1 MSDLRTTLLFTVKMK
16 AAPPQMLGTTPLGE
30 RRIVAVTG
38 GSFEGPRLRGTIVE
52 QGGSDWILARPDGSV
67 QLNVRVT
74 LKTED
79 GALIGMRYEG
89 YRHGPA
95 AVIERLNRGEA
106 VDPGEYYFRTI
117 IMFETAAPKYAWLN
131 NALAV
136 GVGRRPPEGPV
147 YDIYEIL

>member
-1 MSDLRTTLLFTVKMK
+1 MSDLRSTLLFTVKMK
-16 AAPPQMLGTTPLGE
+16 AAPAQMVGKTPLGE

-38 GSFEGPRLRGTIVE
+38 GSFEGPKLRGTLAA
-52 QGGSDWILARPDGSV
+52 QGGSDWILARADGSL

-79 GALIGMRYEG
+79 NALIGMRYEG

-106 VDPGEYYFRTI
+106 VDPSEYYFRTI
-117 IMFETAAPKYAWLN
+117 VMFETAAPKYAWLN
-131 NALAV
+131 NVLAV

-147 YDIYEIL
+147 YEVYEIL